1 VSRSR
6 SDGDKKNSEEV
17 RYRFET
23 CKKAANPGLERL
35 RGSKSLVRSGLD
47 GIWLAVTPMASVAS
61 WAKPLNDQ
69 HMGLGDVLAHRC
81 EAGNEL
87 FVDVVGA

>member
-1 VSRSR
+1 
-6 SDGDKKNSEEV
+6 
-17 RYRFET
+17 
-23 CKKAANPGLERL
+23 
-35 RGSKSLVRSGLD
+35 
-47 GIWLAVTPMASVAS
+47 MASVAS

-87 FVDVVGA
+87 FVDVGCLSHAYPDDQGAGSR